1 MENIEN
7 TLKTRIENNAADTF
21 IVIVPTD
28 SVRLKRQR
36 ELVGYHPNRAV
47 LNLRVYT
54 IVDFVQRLYR
64 QVRPARTY
72 ISEGI
77 QNLWLYEIANPQP
90 NNPNAYRYD
99 TFRPNRDISV
109 PDSTLSLVVDK
120 INHLKER
127 GETSEDIAA
136 DNPTKADLARIYNDY
151 ETKLENGW
159 IDEQGRHLYLAN
171 NFEPKF
177 MRNAFYGVNLVVV
190 EGFTVLSE
198 ANTKILT
205 RISEMPNI
213 KMWFRTDYVPENR
226 TLYENIGALVSQF
239 TDANAIIDPDYERD
253 PTQHKHFAEHLFRTD
268 NSRTKSVTASKP
280 TPEIKMMRPADRS
293 DEVEQIASLIQKRV
307 SEGHCKLSDIC
318 VAYYNIG
325 QYQQRIAET
334 FPAYGIPYSLVES
347 TPITKSEVVKSI
359 FSRLSSDRTA
369 LGDAYFSEVEPASQ
383 THPFHPNAFQA
394 YVDKLLNNGNVVQ
407 RILNPMLGKNSEIVE
422 GETEAYRQ
430 FQRIVPELCNVL
442 KSESDK
448 SYPLSE
454 YIDKLLRIARH
465 TNYHKRTSTKGETV
479 KIVPLGEL
487 RSMAFDTVFLGDFV
501 ESRFP
506 ANYRP
511 DPILPE
517 VPYRDEEEL
526 LRDNRFLFYRVL
538 KSFRERLYL
547 LIPKREG
554 EADLIPSPF
563 LRQLEAITNVETI
576 EPANLTQGST
586 PGFLSAYG
594 NYMWTTKTPADKPF
608 PNNLTNMRPLIDHV
622 VKVEQSREQTHEHLA
637 YEGVLAEEQLSQ
649 KSRNQLQRLHN
660 KHYSVTELES
670 YAKCPFQYFANKG
683 LKLGVKDD
691 ELEDELSNL
700 ERGSLLH
707 EVIFTF
713 CYNRRERG
721 YPSIRQCTNDV
732 FEEAKRQLND
742 ILDNASEDYRRK
754 RNEPPVGE
762 NNLFWATDVEKLRV
776 ALYKWLEA
784 ERTNDVQ
791 GHPRYFEV
799 GFGPEDRARRTE
811 LKRDPEL
818 SCTEPI
824 FIGDVRMAGKID
836 RIDIGNGVFNIVD
849 YKSGSSTIRMP
860 EILSGQSLQLPVYL
874 QIAKELLESKEG
886 TGLNPAAGLYYK
898 IRLNQCEVEL
908 GIGMRSLNGEV
919 YRNYNGNDWRPCG
932 KTNGQ
937 LVDDEIFDG
946 LLSRVSGY
954 VQQYVDSIS
963 EGNFPLITRVETFV
977 DSEDEGDTPITPKN
991 KTAPCSYCDY
1001 KRLCRVGAISE
1012 TASSDD

>member
-1 MENIEN
+1 MQNIEN
-7 TLKTRIENNAADTF
+7 TLKTRIQNSEADTF
-21 IVIVPTD
+21 IVIVPTNAA
-28 SVRLKRQR
+28 RLQRQR

-47 LNLRVYT
+47 TNLRVYT

-72 ISEGI
+72 ISHGI

-120 INHLKER
+120 IKHLKER

-136 DNPTKADLARIYNDY
+136 DNPTKVDLARMYNDY
-151 ETKLENGW
+151 ETKLQDDW

-171 NFEPKF
+171 NFDPEF
-177 MRNAFYGVNLVVV
+177 MQNAFFEVNLVVV

-205 RISEMPNI
+205 RIAEIPKI
-213 KMWFRTDYVPENR
+213 EMWFRTDYVPENQV
-226 TLYENIGALVSQF
+226 LYKNINDLISQF

-253 PTQHKHFAEHLFRTD
+253 PDQHKNFAENLFRTEIGTA
-268 NSRTKSVTASKP
+268 NSVEDLNTTSQ
-280 TPEIKMMRPADRS
+280 IKMMRPDDRS

-307 SEGHCKLSDIC
+307 SQGDCKLSDIC

-359 FSRLSSDRTA
+359 FSRLSSDRIP
-369 LGDAYFSEVEPASQ
+369 LGDAYFSEVEPALE
-383 THPFHPNAFQA
+383 TRPFHPNAFQE
-394 YVDKLLNNGNVVQ
+394 YVDKLLKNGEVVQ
-407 RILNPMLGKNSEIVE
+407 HILNPMLKKKSEIVE
-422 GETEAYRQ
+422 GEAEAYRQ
-430 FQRIVPELCNVL
+430 FQQIVTELCNVL
-442 KSESDK
+442 KSESDR

-454 YIDKLLRIARH
+454 YINKLLRIARH
-465 TNYHKRTSTKGETV
+465 TNYRNRTSTKAGTV

-563 LRQLEAITNVETI
+563 LRQLKAIANVETI
-576 EPANLTQGST
+576 EPANPTQGSA

-594 NYMWTTKTPADKPF
+594 KHIWTAETPADKPF
-608 PNNLTNMRPLIDHV
+608 PHNLMNMRPLIDHV
-622 VKVEQSREQTHEHLA
+622 VKVEKSREQTHDHLA
-637 YEGVLAEEQLSQ
+637 YEGVLTEGILSDENRASLEE
-649 KSRNQLQRLHN
+649 RRQRS
-660 KHYSVTELES
+660 YSVTELET
-670 YAKCPFQYFANKG
+670 YAKCPFQYFAYQVLELNMPDEEDTEGLSSLEKGMLVHDVLVRFYNK
-683 LKLGVKDD
+683 
-691 ELEDELSNL
+691 
-700 ERGSLLH
+700 
-707 EVIFTF
+707 
-713 CYNRRERG
+713 RREQ
-721 YPSIRQCTNDV
+721 PAISQCDTAG
-732 FEEAKRQLND
+732 FEEAKQQLTDLVDEVIISDNIPEDLFRTVDKALLKVTLNQWLAVEREYD
-742 ILDNASEDYRRK
+742 II
-754 RNEPPVGE
+754 
-762 NNLFWATDVEKLRV
+762 T
-776 ALYKWLEA
+776 
-784 ERTNDVQ
+784 T
-791 GHPRYFEV
+791 PRYFEV
-799 GFGPEDRARRTE
+799 SVGRRHGII
-811 LKRDPEL
+811 DSFL
-818 SCTEPI
+818 SDAKSI
-824 FIGDVRMAGKID
+824 SIDGVRLNAKID
-836 RIDIGNGVFNIVD
+836 RIDIDNGVFNVID
-849 YKSGSSTIRMP
+849 YKSGSSTPGIKD
-860 EILSGQSLQLPVYL
+860 ILEGHALQLPIYL
-874 QIAKELLESKEG
+874 KIARQLLGDEYEA
-886 TGLNPAAGLYYK
+886 AAGLYHK
-898 IRLNQCEVEL
+898 VRLNDCKITL
-908 GIGMRSLNGEV
+908 AIGKESYRNEV
-919 YRNYNGNDWRPCG
+919 YILKR
-932 KTNGQ
+932 KTQ
-937 LVDDEIFDG
+937 QMLSDESFD
-946 LLSRVSGY
+946 SVIARVSGY
-954 VQQYVDSIS
+954 LAQYVDGIS
-963 EGNFPLITRVETFV
+963 NGKFPLITRVETFV
-977 DSEDEGDTPITPKN
+977 DSEEEGDAPITPRN

-1012 TASSDD
+1012 VPSSDD